1 MAADGAADGAAGGAT
16 NQTRAKVD
24 DRVLRG
30 RVERAR
36 TQLAAVAGGTVEQ
49 AWDMA
54 LRRAGQD
61 TIALRIEVNSCR
73 LRQLSLTELL
83 EMPGVRSLIGILDGP
98 AEAMGVI
105 VLSPEVLSGLVE
117 VQTVG
122 SVTTHA
128 PLARKPTRTDAAMVA
143 GFFDSAL
150 TELDMALAGQPEA
163 VWAAGFRYASFLD
176 DPRPLA
182 LMLEDSAWQV
192 AEAEVSLGGGAK
204 VGRILLALP
213 AVGRGVNAVADAGKQ
228 AASAA
233 KFNAELREQVG
244 HATATLDAVLVRLQV
259 DLSELMGLGV
269 EDVLPLFG
277 ASLETVQLE
286 TVDGRRMATARL
298 GQARGM
304 RALRVLALD
313 GEDAGNTPVDP
324 LRASAQGQF
333 IPRGQVS
340 LTPARNLPPDVST
353 DPASM
358 SDLMSGLMSDI
369 GDPQLPAL
377 DEAYDLEANA
387 GA

>member
-324 LRASAQGQF
+324 LLASAQGQF

>member
-1 MAADGAADGAAGGAT
+1 MAAEGLTDH
-16 NQTRAKVD
+16 TRARVD

-36 TQLAAVAGGTVEQ
+36 SQLAAVAGGTVEQ

-54 LRRAGQD
+54 LRRAAQD
-61 TIALRIEVNSCR
+61 TIALRIEVISCR
-73 LRQLSLTELL
+73 LRLLSVTELL

-105 VLSPEVLSGLVE
+105 VLSPEILSGLVE

-122 SVTTHA
+122 SVTAHA

-150 TELDMALAGQPEA
+150 SELDMALAGQPEG

-182 LMLEDSAWQV
+182 LMLEDAAWQV
-192 AEAEVSLGGGAK
+192 AEAEVSLAGGAK

-213 AVGRGVNAVADAGKQ
+213 AVGRGTNAVADAGRQ
-228 AASAA
+228 AALAA

-244 HATATLDAVLVRLQV
+244 HATATLDAVLVRMQV

-286 TVDGRRMATARL
+286 TLDGRRVATARL

-304 RALRVLALD
+304 RALRVLRLD
-313 GEDAGNTPVDP
+313 SDTADNTPVDP
-324 LRASAQGQF
+324 LLASAQAQFTPHGQAAV
-333 IPRGQVS
+333 PAARS
-340 LTPARNLPPDVST
+340 LPSEVST

-369 GDPQLPAL
+369 GDPQFPAL
-377 DEAYDLEANA
+377 DQTYDLAA
-387 GA
+387 HARA